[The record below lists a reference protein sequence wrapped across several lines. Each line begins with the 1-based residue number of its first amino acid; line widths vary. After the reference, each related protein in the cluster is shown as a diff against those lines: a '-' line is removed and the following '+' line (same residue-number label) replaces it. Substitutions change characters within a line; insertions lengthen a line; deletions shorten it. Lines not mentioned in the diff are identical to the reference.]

1 MASTLELKGNGNIKS
16 ATVTNLGAAL
26 MKLQV
31 KDKDGKERD
40 VVLGFDNASDYLNNP
55 AFFGVVVGP
64 VANRTAN
71 AKFDLNG
78 TIYDMEVN
86 EGVNNLHTSFDG
98 GMHKKEMEIEEQSES
113 SVTFKYVVKDME
125 DGFPGNRTIRIRYD
139 VDGDIFRLTYTLD
152 TDKDTVYNPTNHS
165 YFNLNG
171 NETGKIFGHEVKLYS
186 DAYTAIDAGL
196 IPTGEFVD
204 LKGTDYDYS
213 SAKVF
218 DASSAPV
225 DHNFRLTKGDKF
237 GLCAEVYSKDSGIKM
252 SVSSDLPGIQMY
264 TGEHIPTI
272 KGKNGVTYDSFNG
285 IALETQCYPN
295 SVNEG
300 IKNAAFKRPVIK
312 AGEAFKSVTEY
323 KFEI

>member
-1 MASTLELKGNGNIKS
+1 
-16 ATVTNLGAAL
+16 
-26 MKLQV
+26 
-31 KDKDGKERD
+31 
-40 VVLGFDNASDYLNNP
+40 
-55 AFFGVVVGP
+55 
-64 VANRTAN
+64 
-71 AKFDLNG
+71 
-78 TIYDMEVN
+78 
-86 EGVNNLHTSFDG
+86 
-98 GMHKKEMEIEEQSES
+98 MHKKDFEIESQSES

-125 DGFPGNRTIRIRYD
+125 DGFPGNRTMRVRYD

-171 NETGKIFGHEVKLYS
+171 NETGKIFGHEVKLYA

-213 SAKVF
+213 SCKIF
-218 DASSAPV
+218 DASCAPV

-237 GLCAEVYSKDSGIKM
+237 GLCAEVYSKESGIKM

-264 TGEHIPTI
+264 TGENIPSI
-272 KGKNGVTYDSFNG
+272 KGKNGASYGSFSG

-300 IKNAAFKRPVIK
+300 IKNPAFKRPVVK
-312 AGEAFKSVTEY
+312 AGETFKSVTEY
-323 KFEI
+323 KFEN